1 MLCWKLYTSVYLL
14 IFTSLLV
21 RKSKSNTNLTY
32 EYIIIL
38 FVTEISPLNSKQ
50 FNCTYNN
57 YLINKSSDNVY
68 KINNEFNF
76 LGYIDIPIR
85 IYPPKKSINDF

>member
-1 MLCWKLYTSVYLL
+1 MLEVVYFSVL
-14 IFTSLLV
+14 IDFYFII
-21 RKSKSNTNLTY
+21 SKENLTY

-57 YLINKSSDNVY
+57 
-68 KINNEFNF
+68 
-76 LGYIDIPIR
+76 
-85 IYPPKKSINDF
+85 